1 MNFKQ
6 VLLTATAMV
15 LFPILAPAIVL
26 TLGLRKAGTYNR
38 GV

>member
-1 MNFKQ
+1 MTFRQ
-6 VLLTATAMV
+6 VLLTATAV